1 LSRWPNIPYSPR
13 RWPFFYGWFI
23 LGVGTLGVLA
33 SVPGQTMGVSPFTDS
48 LIATLDLSRSQLSL
62 AYLFGTSCSALLLTP
77 AGKLYDRLGARVM
90 GTGVCLALGGV
101 LVYLSL
107 ADRVAAQL
115 AGMGLDKT
123 VAAFLAILVGF
134 WALRFTGQGVLTLIG
149 RNMVMKWFDHHRG
162 LANGI
167 MAVFVGLGFSGA
179 PFVLNQLRRDF
190 GWRGAWR
197 FLAVEIGVL
206 FAVLVWVTW
215 RDNPEQCGLQ
225 PDGAS
230 DELTAQRGRLRP
242 VRKQFTLAE
251 AVRTYSFWAFSLS
264 LAMFGL
270 YQTGLTFHIVSI
282 FARQGMGEEV
292 AFSIFFPAALIS
304 IPLSLVGGWIADHV
318 PLKALL
324 AFMLGGLVTSMA
336 GLVMLEP
343 GAAYWAVVIGNGICA
358 GLFGVLSAFTWPKY
372 YGRVHLGA
380 ISGLNMALVV
390 VGSAIGPLLF
400 SLGLDWTGSYAS
412 AALVCL
418 VVSAGLLLGS
428 WKADDPHPETPVVR
442 EEPRPDRPE

>member
-1 LSRWPNIPYSPR
+1 
-13 RWPFFYGWFI
+13 
-23 LGVGTLGVLA
+23 
-33 SVPGQTMGVSPFTDS
+33 
-48 LIATLDLSRSQLSL
+48 
-62 AYLFGTSCSALLLTP
+62 
-77 AGKLYDRLGARVM
+77 
-90 GTGVCLALGGV
+90 
-101 LVYLSL
+101 
-107 ADRVAAQL
+107 
-115 AGMGLDKT
+115 
-123 VAAFLAILVGF
+123 
-134 WALRFTGQGVLTLIG
+134 
-149 RNMVMKWFDHHRG
+149 
-162 LANGI
+162 
-167 MAVFVGLGFSGA
+167 
-179 PFVLNQLRRDF
+179 
-190 GWRGAWR
+190 
-197 FLAVEIGVL
+197 
-206 FAVLVWVTW
+206 
-215 RDNPEQCGLQ
+215 
-225 PDGAS
+225 
-230 DELTAQRGRLRP
+230 
-242 VRKQFTLAE
+242 
-251 AVRTYSFWAFSLS
+251 
-264 LAMFGL
+264 MFGL